1 MCIRDSFNTHKIL
14 DSNLKLLESD
24 RYDLINQDSLKY
36 LENEQLQPFD
46 YVFLDPPFNQGLIP
60 LILSLIS
67 KQNLIDSKSK
77 IYVESE
83 FEIDLELL
91 NSNIKYNCTIEKQKK
106 IRECL
111 LLSDKLGLT
120 MKKIAIY
127 PGSFDPITNG
137 HIDVIKRASKLFDEV
152 IIAITQNASKS
163 SFLSIDERVSA
174 AENSI
179 SSLKNTK
186 VMSFNSL
193 LVDFAKEHNA
203 QIIIRGLRAVS
214 DFEYEFQL
222 SGMNKRLNSEI
233 ETLFMTPSEE
243 FANIS
248 SSLVREILLLG
259 GDISPFVPGEVK
271 KILLDIAKK

>member
-1 MCIRDSFNTHKIL
+1 
-14 DSNLKLLESD
+14 
-24 RYDLINQDSLKY
+24 
-36 LENEQLQPFD
+36 
-46 YVFLDPPFNQGLIP
+46 
-60 LILSLIS
+60 
-67 KQNLIDSKSK
+67 
-77 IYVESE
+77 
-83 FEIDLELL
+83 
-91 NSNIKYNCTIEKQKK
+91 
-106 IRECL
+106 
-111 LLSDKLGLT
+111 

-137 HIDVIKRASKLFDEV
+137 HIDLIKRASKLFDKV

-163 SFLSIDERVSA
+163 SFLSIDERVNA
-174 AENSI
+174 VENSI
-179 SSLKNTK
+179 SSLKNTQ
-186 VMSFNSL
+186 VLSFNSL

-259 GDISPFVPGEVK
+259 GDISPFVPSEVK